1 MVNVMNDFERVQK
14 EKEYSNLMLRYEV
27 RDVDWAKKT
36 NKENYET
43 LKTIFNEI
51 GIMFNLE
58 DNKLTIGIHGYQFL
72 RMQNRY
78 AGRRRK
84 VLKKKPE
91 PDSCESTNYYR
102 YSDIVYM
109 LKTKK
114 DKEIAE
120 IIGMKIATYY
130 RHKKKM
136 KESSYYKKLNMD
148 SLQDKKYLE
157 SLEENYFF

>member
-1 MVNVMNDFERVQK
+1 MVNVMNYFEREQK

-27 RDVDWAKKT
+27 RDVDWAKKK

-51 GIMFNLE
+51 GIMLNLE

-78 AGRRRK
+78 TGRRRK
-84 VLKKKPE
+84 VFQKNPE
-91 PDSCESTNYYR
+91 LDGYESTNYYR

-130 RHKKKM
+130 RHKRKM
-136 KESSYYKKLNMD
+136 KESDYYKNLDMNR
-148 SLQDKKYLE
+148 LQDRKYLE
-157 SLEENYFF
+157 SLEKNYFF

>member
-1 MVNVMNDFERVQK
+1 MK
-14 EKEYSNLMLRYEV
+14 HI
-27 RDVDWAKKT
+27 
-36 NKENYET
+36 
-43 LKTIFNEI
+43 KTIFDEI
-51 GIMFNLE
+51 GIMFIWKIINWQSASRLS
-58 DNKLTIGIHGYQFL
+58 FL

-84 VLKKKPE
+84 VLQKNPE
-91 PDSCESTNYYR
+91 LGYESTNYYR

-130 RHKKKM
+130 RHKRKM
-136 KESSYYKKLNMD
+136 KESDYYKNLDMNR
-148 SLQDKKYLE
+148 LQDKKYLE
-157 SLEENYFF
+157 SLEKNYFF